1 MSNFTVLIC
10 VRSVKRKD
18 FANMT
23 RLVDLTLSRN
33 TISYITPHAFAD
45 LENLRALH
53 LNRYGFAYSVR
64 LICVCDIMG
73 IAWNPLDKCEILYFF
88 SKATKYSFINLSVC
102 LIYSNRLTRIGND
115 TFSGMSKLHH
125 LILNNNQLV
134 LIHQGAFND
143 LLALEELDLS
153 YNNLDSIP
161 WDSIQVRI
169 SLNRSSLSNPFG
181 WRPLKKRQFQ
191 AQ

>member
-1 MSNFTVLIC
+1 MKLILILIC
-10 VRSVKRKD
+10 VLSVKRKD

-33 TISYITPHAFAD
+33 TISFITPHAFAD

-53 LNRYGFAYSVR
+53 LNRYGFVSSCR
-64 LICVCDIMG
+64 LMCVCDVAG
-73 IAWNPLDKCEILYFF
+73 ILLKILWM
-88 SKATKYSFINLSVC
+88 NVLSVISLSISHPLSVSLSVSLSLC
-102 LIYSNRLTRIGND
+102 LSNRLTRIGND

-161 WDSIQVRI
+161 WEAIQVRV
-169 SLNRSSLSNPFG
+169 SSNCSSLFKPV
-181 WRPLKKRQFQ
+181 WLEAPLK
-191 AQ
+191 

>member
-1 MSNFTVLIC
+1 
-10 VRSVKRKD
+10 
-18 FANMT
+18 MT

-33 TISYITPHAFAD
+33 TISFITPHAFND

-53 LNRYGFAYSVR
+53 LNRYGFANR
-64 LICVCDIMG
+64 LIHVYDVIG
-73 IAWNPLDKCEILYFF
+73 IALINVRCYSLFLKLLKCCFF
-88 SKATKYSFINLSVC
+88 SISSLS
-102 LIYSNRLTRIGND
+102 LSLSLSNRLTRIGND
-115 TFSGMSKLHH
+115 TFSGMTKLHH
-125 LILNNNQLV
+125 LILNNNQLM

-161 WDSIQVRI
+161 WESIQVRI
-169 SLNRSSLSNPFG
+169 SLNCSSISNLSG
-181 WRPLKKRQFQ
+181 WRPFKKIKSE

>member
-1 MSNFTVLIC
+1 
-10 VRSVKRKD
+10 
-18 FANMT
+18 MT

-33 TISYITPHAFAD
+33 TISYITPLAFAD

-53 LNRYGFAYSVR
+53 LNRYRWMDGRRVRSRFPQQHSTFATISV
-64 LICVCDIMG
+64 
-73 IAWNPLDKCEILYFF
+73 
-88 SKATKYSFINLSVC
+88 SFNLSVVC
-102 LIYSNRLTRIGND
+102 VSSPSNRLTRISND

-125 LILNNNQLV
+125 LILNNNQLM

-161 WDSIQVRI
+161 WEAIQVR
-169 SLNRSSLSNPFG
+169 NRWNLHTPVVLG
-181 WRPLKKRQFQ
+181 GPRQNHIKIDQ
-191 AQ
+191 RTTTQLGMNKCVCV